1 MMRFDRRLIAHFEW
15 YLPAVTY
22 AVCALGLA
30 TLYSATYDPGGEMSP
45 LVARQLAWLAM
56 GMLGMLGVLMLDYR
70 VLERAAYALYGVG
83 VILLL
88 LVPVFGIVGGGARRW
103 LKLGP
108 FTLQP
113 SEPMKILLIIALA
126 RFYSRAAAGPRGLGL
141 TRGLVLP
148 LAITAIPC
156 AAILLQPDLGTVC
169 VFGIVYVSM
178 AFVAG
183 ARLTPFVSVFAAA
196 LASGPVVWRYLKP
209 YQQQRIM
216 TFLDPEGDPL
226 GAGYHIIQSRIAVGS
241 GQLWGKGFLQGT
253 QNQLH
258 FLPEQ
263 HTDFI
268 FSVFAEEWGFAGAL
282 LLLALYLA
290 ILLRGFFIATRSRDT
305 FGVLVCGGVLALLF
319 WQAAVNIGMTT
330 GTLPVVGI
338 PLPLFSY
345 GGSSLLSFLVGIGII
360 MSVQMR
366 RFTFSRREL

>member
-1 MMRFDRRLIAHFEW
+1 M
-15 YLPAVTY
+15 
-22 AVCALGLA
+22 LA
-30 TLYSATYDPGGEMSP
+30 I
-45 LVARQLAWLAM
+45 
-56 GMLGMLGVLMLDYR
+56 LMLDYKA
-70 VLERAAYALYGVG
+70 LERAAYGIYIAG

-88 LVPVFGIVGGGARRW
+88 LVPVFGVVGGGARRW
-103 LKLGP
+103 LKFGP
-108 FTLQP
+108 FTIQP
-113 SEPMKILLIIALA
+113 SEPMKIMLIIALA
-126 RFYSRAAAGPRGLGL
+126 RFYSRAAANPRGLGI

-148 LAITAIPC
+148 LVITAIPC

-178 AFVAG
+178 AFLAG
-183 ARLTPFVSVFAAA
+183 ARLTPFVTVFAAA
-196 LASGPVVWRYLKP
+196 LASGPVLWHYLKP

-290 ILLRGFFIATRSRDT
+290 MLLRGFFISTRSRDT
-305 FGVLVCGGVLALLF
+305 FGALVSGGVLSLLF
-319 WQAAVNIGMTT
+319 WQATVNIGMTT

-345 GGSSLLSFLVGIGII
+345 GGSSLVSCLIGVGII

>member
-56 GMLGMLGVLMLDYR
+56 GMLGMLTVLMLDYR
-70 VLERAAYALYGVG
+70 LLERAAYALYAVG

-88 LVPVFGIVGGGARRW
+88 LVPVFGVVGGGARRW
-103 LKLGP
+103 LNIGP

-126 RFYSRAAAGPRGLGL
+126 RFYSRAAAGSRRLGVVRGLL
-141 TRGLVLP
+141 LP

-156 AAILLQPDLGTVC
+156 VAILLQPDLGTVC

-178 AFVAG
+178 AFIAG
-183 ARLTPFVSVFAAA
+183 ARLTPFVTVFVAA
-196 LASGPVVWRYLKP
+196 LASGPVLWRYLKP

-216 TFLDPEGDPL
+216 TFLDPENDPL
-226 GAGYHIIQSRIAVGS
+226 GAGYHVIQSRIAVGS

-268 FSVFAEEWGFAGAL
+268 FSVFAEEWGFVGGL
-282 LLLALYLA
+282 LLLSLYLA
-290 ILLRGFFIATRSRDT
+290 ILLRGVFIATRSRDT
-305 FGVLVCGGVLALLF
+305 FGILVSGGVLALLF
-319 WQAAVNIGMTT
+319 WQATVNIGMTT

-345 GGSSLLSFLVGIGII
+345 GGSSLLSFLIGIGII